1 MPHIQEDTTNDNIH
15 NCKSTPADVITFL
28 GQSPHDCG
36 SDRNRAELCIWRN
49 WQTFVVNFIAVVP
62 LYSLTDVAVVEIQMR
77 MDRIISDFL
86 VVSTRYVNTG
96 YHLYP

>member
-1 MPHIQEDTTNDNIH
+1 MPHIQEDTTNDTIH

-28 GQSPHDCG
+28 GQSPPDCG
-36 SDRNRAELCIWRN
+36 SDRNRAELCIWRAT

-62 LYSLTDVAVVEIQMR
+62 LYSLT
-77 MDRIISDFL
+77 
-86 VVSTRYVNTG
+86 YVNTG